1 MCFKWNPPNDSHS
14 SPINLFWVL
23 CPNLRILPWV
33 VKTKM
38 WLTIQFLYKTLHFTS
53 ILIFFFTQVNRMDSS
68 ILPAVQQSVTSLAN
82 DLPKAGHVPNGREH
96 GSLYRLCPAPPSFLI
111 LLLSQLQVAEKF
123 QWKIL
128 TKLFGVL
135 CLSLAV
141 WAILEKSLLAMEEG
155 SYHGMK

>member
-1 MCFKWNPPNDSHS
+1 MKSSKWSHP

-38 WLTIQFLYKTLHFTS
+38 WLTIHFFYETIHFTS
-53 ILIFFFTQVNRMDSS
+53 ILIFFTQVNRTDSR
-68 ILPAVQQSVTSLAN
+68 ILPAVQQSVTSSAN
-82 DLPKAGHVPNGREH
+82 DLPKAGHLPNGREH

-111 LLLSQLQVAEKF
+111 LLSQLQVAEKF

-135 CLSLAV
+135 CLSPAV